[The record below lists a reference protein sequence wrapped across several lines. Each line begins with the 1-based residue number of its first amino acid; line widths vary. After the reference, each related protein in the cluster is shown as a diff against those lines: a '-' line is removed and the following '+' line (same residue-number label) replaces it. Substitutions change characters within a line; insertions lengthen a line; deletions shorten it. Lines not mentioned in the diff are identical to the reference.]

1 VILSTVQEV
10 DVFKKVKIKN
20 FKGIVDLTLD
30 LDRFNILIGA
40 NSSGKTTILQALD
53 LLIGCVSR
61 DVQEYLRDRKW
72 TVSDIRSQL
81 TKSRTIS
88 FEAIIELPLDEAVE
102 AFLWCIDFQVV
113 IKTNTILLESE
124 TLSRIDPVWFVNLG
138 YEAAYKAEN
147 GNDNLL
153 YHYTDGKVFYG
164 TPLLNRHVDIQS
176 DNLQF
181 KLSSSVLKIF
191 EFSDDDVVFG
201 AINRLKAF
209 LTNSNYFE
217 TLAAENMRVS
227 SRGKTD
233 NIGKGG
239 KRLAAFIKQF
249 NYDQRKHYL
258 DTLNGI
264 LKNIRSIEAVTKGV
278 PGWVELYVGESYLE
292 NQIKVKP
299 SHISDGTL
307 RIMALIALLQTVNNP
322 GLIMLDEIENGLNPF
337 ITAKIAELLNTKSLE
352 TYQQMIFTTHSSLML
367 DDFKPDDII
376 YVYRSENGHINA
388 KKIFHTKKLREYLE
402 YMNPGEI
409 WINSTEAELLGENDQ
424 L

>member
-1 VILSTVQEV
+1 
-10 DVFKKVKIKN
+10 VFKRIRIKN

-53 LLIGCVSR
+53 LLTCCVSR
-61 DVQEYLRDRKW
+61 DVQEFLQDRKW

-81 TKSRTIS
+81 TKNRTIS
-88 FEAIIELPLDEAVE
+88 FEAVIELPINNEVE
-102 AFLWCIDFQVV
+102 AFIWDIDFQVV
-113 IKTNTILLESE
+113 MKTNTILLEQE
-124 TLSRIDPVWFVNLG
+124 TLSRIDPVWFDNLG
-138 YEAAYKAEN
+138 YEEVYRDLYDNA
-147 GNDNLL
+147 NLL
-153 YHYTDGKVFYG
+153 YHYTSGMVFYG
-164 TPLLNRHVDIQS
+164 SPRLNRQVDIQG

-181 KLSSSVLKIF
+181 RLSSSGLKIF
-191 EFSDDDVVFG
+191 EFNDDNEVLS

-209 LTNSNYFE
+209 LNNSNYFE

-239 KRLAAFIKQF
+239 KRLAAYIKQF
-249 NYDQRKHYL
+249 NTDQKKHYL
-258 DTLNGI
+258 STLNGI
-264 LKNIRSIEAVTKGV
+264 LKNIKTIETISKGV
-278 PGWVELYVGESYLE
+278 PGWIELNVGESYQE

-307 RIMALIALLQTVNNP
+307 RIMALLALLQAEKKP

-337 ITAKIAELLNTKSLE
+337 ITAKMADLLNRFSRE
-352 TYQQMIFTTHSSLML
+352 TDHQMIFTTHSSLML
-367 DDFKPDDII
+367 DDFAPDDITYI
-376 YVYRSENGHINA
+376 FRSEDGHIKA
-388 KKIFHTKKLREYLE
+388 KKIFDNQKIKEYLD

-409 WINSTEAELLGENDQ
+409 WINSTEAELLGEDISHE
-424 L
+424 